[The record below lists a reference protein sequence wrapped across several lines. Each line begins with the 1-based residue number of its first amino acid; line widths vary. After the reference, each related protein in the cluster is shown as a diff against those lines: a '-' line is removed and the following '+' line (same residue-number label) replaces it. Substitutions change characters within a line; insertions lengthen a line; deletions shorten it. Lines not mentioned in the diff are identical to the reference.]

1 MPGLSNLFPGPDRE
15 EDKEKVM
22 RPQQVSDLWRMH
34 RLQRRAPAQI
44 RQIRENKLRGLLR
57 HAYTKVPYY
66 RELFDSVQLK
76 PDDIRTLEDLAYLP
90 LTSRARL
97 RDLDLEEKTA
107 EGMALDRCR
116 VSSTSGTTGIPL
128 SIYLDRRDASLM
140 GLAWARAFMAG
151 GMKPWYR
158 TAAFIGREGVKTKK
172 SWYEH
177 LGFWRRLEISSGW
190 DPAEW
195 IIRLQAW
202 KPEVIVGYVMTLKIL
217 AEYIQKHRITGIDP
231 ELVFHSSAVL
241 DLHSRIELE
250 SVFKCRIV
258 DVYGSDEAGC
268 IAWECDD
275 CGGYHVSED
284 MVIVEIVKDGRL
296 ASPGES
302 GEVVIT
308 NLHSRAMPFI
318 RYRQGDV
325 SRFLDKAPVCGRAF
339 ALLDKVAGRT
349 DDFIVLPGGQKISPH
364 PLYHC
369 IDPVSEVKRWRL
381 VQESTD
387 TVRLEIEPGEG
398 FGEESESII
407 RSCLA
412 RILGEAVRIQ
422 VSVVETIAVDPY
434 AKFRAVSSN
443 VRRVD
448 S

>member
-1 MPGLSNLFPGPDRE
+1 MH
-15 EDKEKVM
+15 
-22 RPQQVSDLWRMH
+22 PQQVSDLWRMY
-34 RLQRRAPAQI
+34 RLQRRPPAQI
-44 RQIRENKLRGLLR
+44 RQIRENKLRDLLR

-66 RELFDSVQLK
+66 RELFDAEKLK
-76 PDDIRTLEDLAYLP
+76 PDDIRTLDDLAFLP
-90 LTSRARL
+90 MTSRACL
-97 RDLDLEEKTA
+97 QELDLEEKTA
-107 EGMALDRCR
+107 EGTALDRCR

-158 TAAFIGREGVKTKK
+158 TAAFIGREEVKTRK

-177 LGFWRRLEISSGW
+177 FGIWRRLELSSGW
-190 DPAEW
+190 DPAQW
-195 IIRLQAW
+195 ISRLQAW

-217 AEYIQKHRITGIDP
+217 AEHIQKHRIMGIHP

-241 DLHSRIELE
+241 DSHSRSELE

-268 IAWECDD
+268 IAWECAE

-284 MVIVEIVKDGRL
+284 MVIVEIVKDGRPVP
-296 ASPGES
+296 PGES

-308 NLHSRAMPFI
+308 NLFSRAMPFI

-325 SRFLDKAPVCGRAF
+325 CRLLDKVPVCGRTF
-339 ALLDKVAGRT
+339 TLLDKIAGRT

-369 IDPVSEVKRWRL
+369 IDPVSTVRRWRL

-387 TVRLEIEPGEG
+387 SVYLEIEPGEG
-398 FGEESESII
+398 YGEESESAI

-422 VSVVETIAVDPY
+422 VSLVETMAVDPY
-434 AKFRAVSSN
+434 AKFRAVSSK
-443 VRRVD
+443 VREMD

>member
-1 MPGLSNLFPGPDRE
+1 
-15 EDKEKVM
+15 M
-22 RPQQVSDLWRMH
+22 RPHQVSDLFRMQ
-34 RLQRRAPAQI
+34 RLQRRSPSRI
-44 RQIRENKLRGLLR
+44 RQVREKKLRSLVR
-57 HAYTKVPYY
+57 HAYAKVPYY
-66 RELFDSVQLK
+66 RELFDSVKIK
-76 PDDIRTLEDLAYLP
+76 PDDIRTPEDLAHLP
-90 LTSRARL
+90 QTSRAHL
-97 RDLDLEEKTA
+97 QDLDLKEKTA
-107 EGMALDRCR
+107 MGAALDRCR

-128 SIYLDRRDASLM
+128 QIYLDRDDASLM

-158 TAAFIGREGVKTKK
+158 TAAFIGQEEVKTKS

-177 LGFWRRLEISSGW
+177 LGLWRRLEISSGW
-190 DPAEW
+190 DPAERVD
-195 IIRLQAW
+195 RLQVW

-217 AEYIQKHRITGIDP
+217 AEYIQKHGITGIHP
-231 ELVFHSSAVL
+231 ELIFHSSAVL
-241 DLHSRIELE
+241 DPHSRRRLE
-250 SVFKCRIV
+250 SVFQCRIV

-268 IAWECDD
+268 IAWECDE

-284 MVIVEIVKDGRL
+284 MVIVEIVKDGNP
-296 ASPGES
+296 APPGES

-308 NLHSRAMPFI
+308 NLNSRVMPFI

-325 SRFLDKAPVCGRAF
+325 CRLLDKEPVCGRTF

-369 IDPVSEVKRWRL
+369 IDPVSAVKRWRL
-381 VQESTD
+381 VQESPGS
-387 TVRLEIEPGEG
+387 VRLEIEPGEG
-398 FGEESESII
+398 FGEDSESVI

-434 AKFRAVSSN
+434 MKFRAVSSN
-443 VRRVD
+443 VKEVD
-448 S
+448 G